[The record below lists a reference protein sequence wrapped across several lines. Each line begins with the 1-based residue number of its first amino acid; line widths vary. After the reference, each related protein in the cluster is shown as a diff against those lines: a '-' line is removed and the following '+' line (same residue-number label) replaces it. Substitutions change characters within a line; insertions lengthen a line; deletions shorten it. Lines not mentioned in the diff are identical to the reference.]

1 MLVNRIAAGL
11 GWVAKN
17 RGYAFSV
24 ANETSFLEMVREY
37 IDKAGNAAGIP
48 HDRLKFL
55 KSPDYSL
62 KFNIPF
68 LTGTPP
74 LTQTQDSSKL
84 SKPTESSTRPTGCPP
99 REVLVMRAESTSR
112 KWRHWL
118 LLCRLSRTSSQDCP
132 TEVPREASRSTPAV
146 SPKAKLSASPKKARR
161 PQTRHRH

>member
-99 REVLVMRAESTSR
+99 REVLVMQAESTSR

-118 LLCRLSRTSSQDCP
+118 LL
-132 TEVPREASRSTPAV
+132 
-146 SPKAKLSASPKKARR
+146 
-161 PQTRHRH
+161 